1 MFIDSS
7 TGDAGLICREQ
18 DRGGLCQAG
27 AFSVSGP
34 GLNSKVSER
43 PPGAEPRLAADP
55 HYGKYKCVLKYK
67 HHPAEQLS
75 IQKINIFLQ
84 PNIFTRTGFCLAS
97 VSESLLRGRGGG
109 ESLIQTGLI
118 QNKL

>member
-1 MFIDSS
+1 MELWNVVRMFIDSS

-18 DRGGLCQAG
+18 DRGGLGQAG

-55 HYGKYKCVLKYK
+55 HYGKYKCF
-67 HHPAEQLS
+67 
-75 IQKINIFLQ
+75 KI
-84 PNIFTRTGFCLAS
+84 
-97 VSESLLRGRGGG
+97 
-109 ESLIQTGLI
+109 
-118 QNKL
+118 